1 MERCFFT
8 LQAVCIR
15 PYSYLYTVWHMLS
28 IISLLFIVC
37 FWIQIQEEVCMKIY
51 LLLRVSCGNPV
62 TRSTHT
68 TNPSFTP
75 RNSPTATPREAHVHA
90 NSKEFAY
97 WKFLLKGVN
106 KGSTIMQTLVSCL
119 FLFAIT
125 NWIKEL
131 QLYNYYNSC
140 LAFQSLMWLGLYYG
154 KGEVLQS

>member
-1 MERCFFT
+1 MR
-8 LQAVCIR
+8 IR

-119 FLFAIT
+119 FLFAVT

-140 LAFQSLMWLGLYYG
+140 LAFQSLMWLGLCYG